1 MSRLKFNGKELP
13 SFVRYVGRDFSVLP
27 DINVNYTELPRQLG
41 GSFLYAKQGVRKES
55 LDFILIPSK
64 TSNLEKDAAAFAEWL
79 RGDNFKPSK
88 LEFPETADRYSLSQ
102 VNGSVSVNDLF
113 VYGTCSV
120 EFISVDPL
128 NYMNNPL
135 SVTGASALNVTYQGS
150 VPQPFITEIT
160 VPSVCSRLKLESN
173 KDNSFIQLDGSFTT
187 GQKIVIDSDKKVI
200 TVSGQV
206 NMKVLSL
213 DSNWMVLQTG
223 TNKLT
228 LSVNNY
234 ISTAALKITSK
245 IANY

>member
-1 MSRLKFNGKELP
+1 MP

-41 GSFLYAKQGVRKES
+41 GSFLYAKQGVKKES
-55 LDFILIPSK
+55 LDFLLLPSK

-128 NYMNNPL
+128 NYMNSPL
-135 SVTGASALNVTYQGS
+135 SVIGASVLNVTYQGN
-150 VPQPFITEIT
+150 VPQPFVTEIT
-160 VPSVCSRLKLESN
+160 VPSACTRLTLVSD
-173 KDNSFIQLDGSFTT
+173 KDRNFIQLDGTFAT
-187 GQKIVIDSDKKVI
+187 GQKIIIDSDKKVI
-200 TVSGQV
+200 TVNGQV

-213 DSNWMVLQTG
+213 ESNWMVLQTG
-223 TNKLT
+223 MNKLT
-228 LSVNNY
+228 LKVNNSE
-234 ISTAALKITSK
+234 STAVLKVTSK